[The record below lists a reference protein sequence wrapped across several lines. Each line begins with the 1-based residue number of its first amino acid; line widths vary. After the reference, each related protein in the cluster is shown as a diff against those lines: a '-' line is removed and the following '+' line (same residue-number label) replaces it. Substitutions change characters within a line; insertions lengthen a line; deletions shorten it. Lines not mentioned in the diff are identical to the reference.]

1 MTAVKTNSSTG
12 AAPFMSFTTR
22 PDVIRSLKDSQ
33 SQVWETFFTAY
44 SSLIRLHG
52 KDCGLKNE
60 HLDDLIQ
67 DVMIAVSKNSS
78 NFQYDPA
85 KGRFRDYLKRI
96 IRAKAADILRRYYKK
111 ESFCVHIPES
121 SPLLEEVP
129 YESLSPDEALDDQ
142 FMDVWENV
150 FLKNCLKCLKEEI
163 SPKHYQIFYM
173 LEIQKIPPSKVA
185 SFSGLSLVSIYSIRS
200 RIEQK
205 LARITGKLAKEYPVE
220 SASLI
225 HKHHSVHH
233 GENLPQ
239 TDHPSGEMPVE

>member
-1 MTAVKTNSSTG
+1 
-12 AAPFMSFTTR
+12 MSFTTR

-60 HLDDLIQ
+60 QLDDLIQ
-67 DVMIAVSKNSS
+67 EVMIAVSKNSS

-96 IRAKAADILRRYYKK
+96 IRAKAADILRRYYRK
-111 ESFCVHIPES
+111 ESFCVHIPDN
-121 SPLLEEVP
+121 SPILEDVP
-129 YESLSPDEALDDQ
+129 CESLSPDAALDDC
-142 FMDVWENV
+142 FMDEWENV
-150 FLKNCLKCLKEEI
+150 FLKNCLKCLKQEI

-173 LEIQKIPPSKVA
+173 LEIQKVTPSKVA

-200 RIEQK
+200 SVENK
-205 LARITGKLAKEYPVE
+205 LAKIAGKLAKEYPVE
-220 SASLI
+220 SASLM
-225 HKHHSVHH
+225 HKPLPAHH
-233 GENLPQ
+233 GEASPE
-239 TDHPSGEMPVE
+239 TGSPSEETPPVE